1 MLVFI
6 SVIYST
12 GYDDNKS
19 EVILNS
25 FPIDRK
31 DIVRGKYVTLI
42 IFILINCV
50 LIFSFTNIMKIVG
63 YKTDGRAAN
72 FLDIIV
78 AINVILI
85 FFSIYYL
92 LYFKLG
98 DLKMFNLIL
107 WILVFAGPNILV
119 KIIEGLE
126 TRGLLD
132 KIANLNL
139 KQINLYTLMFSIVIY
154 YISLQIS
161 KHIYLK
167 REF

>member
-1 MLVFI
+1 
-6 SVIYST
+6 
-12 GYDDNKS
+12 
-19 EVILNS
+19 
-25 FPIDRK
+25 
-31 DIVRGKYVTLI
+31 
-42 IFILINCV
+42 
-50 LIFSFTNIMKIVG
+50 
-63 YKTDGRAAN
+63 
-72 FLDIIV
+72 
-78 AINVILI
+78 
-85 FFSIYYL
+85 
-92 LYFKLG
+92 
-98 DLKMFNLIL
+98 MFNLIL

-154 YISLQIS
+154 YISFQIS

>member
-1 MLVFI
+1 
-6 SVIYST
+6 
-12 GYDDNKS
+12 
-19 EVILNS
+19 
-25 FPIDRK
+25 
-31 DIVRGKYVTLI
+31 
-42 IFILINCV
+42 
-50 LIFSFTNIMKIVG
+50 
-63 YKTDGRAAN
+63 
-72 FLDIIV
+72 
-78 AINVILI
+78 
-85 FFSIYYL
+85 
-92 LYFKLG
+92 
-98 DLKMFNLIL
+98 MFNLIL